1 MCIRDRNKKS
11 YIYIGLP
18 ILGILFYLAYLKRSA
33 IDMVYS
39 DYIRLINSYLPDV
52 WNPDKFF
59 VADLL
64 TRIPVNFLERG
75 LNVMIFG
82 YSVTV
87 DRVMGVLGFGLSA
100 LVIGWYSRKKE
111 LCPVWYAAM
120 MIVMFSLNKW
130 EMLYNLSLIHIFQE
144 LHLPIYHALC
154 LMLEDRFYAE

>member
-1 MCIRDRNKKS
+1 MKNKKS

-75 LNVMIFG
+75 LR
-82 YSVTV
+82 SV
-87 DRVMGVLGFGLSA
+87 LFPS
-100 LVIGWYSRKKE
+100 
-111 LCPVWYAAM
+111 
-120 MIVMFSLNKW
+120 
-130 EMLYNLSLIHIFQE
+130 
-144 LHLPIYHALC
+144 
-154 LMLEDRFYAE
+154 

>member
-1 MCIRDRNKKS
+1 MKNKKR
-11 YIYIGLP
+11 YFYIGLP
-18 ILGILFYLAYLKRSA
+18 ILGMIFYLVYIRRSA

-87 DRVMGVLGFGLSA
+87 DRAPCPALGVSA
-100 LVIGWYSRKKE
+100 PRTGSA
-111 LCPVWYAAM
+111 CPAAADAPPRYTHQCAPTGRRGPPANCG
-120 MIVMFSLNKW
+120 I
-130 EMLYNLSLIHIFQE
+130 
-144 LHLPIYHALC
+144 
-154 LMLEDRFYAE
+154 

>member
-1 MCIRDRNKKS
+1 MKNKKS

-87 DRVMGVLGFGLSA
+87 DRVMGVLGFGLSCTTEPDGRISWHLDCSSGIMRCLTGYMKKA
-100 LVIGWYSRKKE
+100 SGMQSGRSWYCS
-111 LCPVWYAAM
+111 LCCR
-120 MIVMFSLNKW
+120 L
-130 EMLYNLSLIHIFQE
+130 
-144 LHLPIYHALC
+144 
-154 LMLEDRFYAE
+154 